1 MFNFILTPIS
11 YAIIAPFWLI
21 GITVPFLL
29 LKYIL
34 KGIEIIATVLPKF
47 LLFGTTGTV
56 SLDNL
61 PEMFFRFIIIALA
74 FWFLLFFIVYLR
86 YAFQD
91 AETGIQSLKTAA
103 KYSFMCWIYIMLIP
117 AGLFVLY
124 TFMDWFM
131 QLIGLNSKEGVAEML
146 FRALKPNE
154 AATNV
159 WEQIIADNFILYY
172 GSYSALGGWD
182 AFFTVL
188 LHALMGFIIGLG
200 VLLAYFYAGL
210 LIMQKVF
217 DQVFLFIMSPVIA
230 TTSVLD
236 GGKRMIQWR
245 DMMIAKCL
253 VIFAIILGSRLYIN
267 LLDVTIK
274 NIGKLTGIAGGGNF
288 FTNLPNIITI
298 MLIAIGGAF
307 AFSEFGNLL
316 ASFTGEGASLKEASS
331 QTKTMI
337 GAFAA
342 TGNAYRGAKNVASA
356 VGKAKDKIIDSK
368 NAKALSKDF
377 SIGAG
382 KNSNSVNFVNRLQMQ
397 KDRISAYFSGNKN
410 RAQEIK
416 TKLSYHK
423 EYAKQQKELKKND
436 DLMNQ
441 RMNEII
447 KNKNLLR
454 SERDSQ
460 INRLKNQWEAS
471 RGRIKKDFDKNI
483 NQLKKEFQKPNK
495 NKNGNDE

>member
-1 MFNFILTPIS
+1 
-11 YAIIAPFWLI
+11 
-21 GITVPFLL
+21 
-29 LKYIL
+29 
-34 KGIEIIATVLPKF
+34 
-47 LLFGTTGTV
+47 
-56 SLDNL
+56 
-61 PEMFFRFIIIALA
+61 
-74 FWFLLFFIVYLR
+74 
-86 YAFQD
+86 
-91 AETGIQSLKTAA
+91 
-103 KYSFMCWIYIMLIP
+103 
-117 AGLFVLY
+117 
-124 TFMDWFM
+124 
-131 QLIGLNSKEGVAEML
+131 
-146 FRALKPNE
+146 
-154 AATNV
+154 
-159 WEQIIADNFILYY
+159 
-172 GSYSALGGWD
+172 
-182 AFFTVL
+182 
-188 LHALMGFIIGLG
+188 
-200 VLLAYFYAGL
+200 
-210 LIMQKVF
+210 
-217 DQVFLFIMSPVIA
+217 
-230 TTSVLD
+230 
-236 GGKRMIQWR
+236 
-245 DMMIAKCL
+245 MIAKCL

-274 NIGKLTGIAGGGNF
+274 NIGKLTGISGGGNF

-356 VGKAKDKIIDSK
+356 VGKVKDKIIDSK
-368 NAKALSKDF
+368 NAKTLSKDF
-377 SIGAG
+377 NIGTG

-416 TKLSYHK
+416 MQLSYHK

-447 KNKNLLR
+447 KNKNLLK

-460 INRLKNQWEAS
+460 INRLKSQWEAS

-483 NQLKKEFQKPNK
+483 NQIKKEFQKQNK
-495 NKNGNDE
+495 KKNGNDE